1 MATGGMI
8 EYFGLTNW
16 WQQTFTEDERNFIIQ
31 TYQPIGISV
40 SILNH
45 SSSAEMSGSEN
56 VSNRLTSGSIV
67 STSGTAV
74 GLLSG
79 LAGWF
84 RAPETRSI
92 AHRFLDKAFE
102 LANGDVDVLD
112 LHFLYQ
118 RAIETYY
125 KDRSQ
130 PEFMMKAVEAC
141 HAQIGIAG
149 RAAHR
154 FLEEHGNSRLPSH
167 KGYEQL
173 AIIFEKEKRWSDAIA
188 LCEQAQSEGWNGAWG
203 WRIERCAKKLDNM
216 QGLCADKA

>member
-40 SILNH
+40 SIPNH
-45 SSSAEMSGSEN
+45 SSSAGMSGSEN

-84 RAPETRSI
+84 RAPEARSI

-102 LANGDVDVLD
+102 LAHGDVDVLD

-125 KDRSQ
+125 KDRTQ

-154 FLEEHGNSRLPSH
+154 FLEEYGNSRLPSH

-203 WRIERCAKKLDNM
+203 WRIERCVKKLHSI
-216 QGLCADKA
+216 